1 MFSLLADK
9 LQDVFKDLRGH
20 GKITE
25 TNITDAMRAVRM
37 ALLEADVE
45 FNVAKGFIA
54 RVKDK
59 ALGEEVLRGVA
70 PGQQIVKIFHDELT
84 ALLGGDNAPL
94 NLEKPA
100 RILMVGLNGAGKT
113 TSSAKLAA
121 WLKKEGK
128 APLLIACD
136 LHRPAA
142 IEQLATLAGQVGV
155 PVFTPPPDEKD
166 VLKVAKLA
174 LEWVKTQP
182 GNVQIYDTA
191 GRQEIDEALI
201 AEIKAL
207 REFLQPQEVL
217 LVADAATGQQ
227 AVSVA
232 THFHE
237 ALNITGLVLTKLDG
251 DARGGAALS
260 MREVTQRPIKFAGIG
275 EKLDQFEPF
284 YPDRLAGRILGMG
297 DIVGLVEKAVAAID
311 EEEAKRMEE
320 KMRKA
325 SFDLNDFLA
334 QFKMLKK
341 LGPLENVLGMLPG
354 MGNLKDFSVDEK
366 QMKRVEAIVLSMTLA
381 ERTNPDILNA
391 RRRQRIARG
400 SGVSVT
406 EVNDLLQRFGQMR
419 KMMKNFGKMKQMMSR
434 PGAASRFRIKALVF
448 EQLRYNSE
456 TQKTKKVMSVSNRLR
471 REGSLNN
478 PYYKVVVTDQRS
490 PRDGKFIELI
500 GNYDPKKPGDN
511 SNIDLSRVDYWVQNG
526 AQPSDTVR
534 SIIKKARKKA
544 TVAA

>member
-1 MFSLLADK
+1 VFSLLADK

-37 ALLEADVE
+37 ALLEADVD

-84 ALLGGDNAPL
+84 ALLGGDNTPL
-94 NLEKPA
+94 NLDKPA

-121 WLKKEGK
+121 WLKKQGR

-142 IEQLATLAGQVGV
+142 IEQLATLAKQVGV
-155 PVFTPPPDEKD
+155 PIFTPPPGEKD
-166 VLKVAKLA
+166 VLKVGKMAVEWAK
-174 LEWVKTQP
+174 EQP

-207 REFLQPQEVL
+207 RAFLQPQEVL

-232 THFHE
+232 THFHQ
-237 ALNITGLVLTKLDG
+237 ALDITGLVLTKLDG

-260 MREVTQRPIKFAGIG
+260 MREVTQRPIKFAGMG

-297 DIVGLVEKAVAAID
+297 DIVGLVEKAAEAID

-320 KMRKA
+320 KMRTA
-325 SFDLNDFLA
+325 SFDLNDFLS

-341 LGPLENVLGMLPG
+341 LGPLENLLGMLPG

-381 ERTNPDILNA
+381 ERTKPDILNA

-406 EVNDLLQRFGQMR
+406 EVNDLLQKFGQMR

-434 PGAASRFRIKALVF
+434 PGAASRFGLK
-448 EQLRYNSE
+448 
-456 TQKTKKVMSVSNRLR
+456 
-471 REGSLNN
+471 
-478 PYYKVVVTDQRS
+478 
-490 PRDGKFIELI
+490 
-500 GNYDPKKPGDN
+500 
-511 SNIDLSRVDYWVQNG
+511 
-526 AQPSDTVR
+526 
-534 SIIKKARKKA
+534 
-544 TVAA
+544 

>member
-20 GKITE
+20 GTITE
-25 TNITDAMRAVRM
+25 SNITDALRAVRM

-45 FNVAKGFIA
+45 FGVAKGFIA

-59 ALGEEVLRGVA
+59 ALGEDVLRGVH

-84 ALLGGDNAPL
+84 ALLGGDNTPL
-94 NLEKPA
+94 NLDKPA

-121 WLKKEGK
+121 WLKKQGK

-142 IEQLATLAGQVGV
+142 IEQLASLGRQIGV
-155 PVFTPPPDEKD
+155 PVFTPPVGEKD
-166 VLKVAKLA
+166 VLKVGKLA
-174 LEWVKTQP
+174 VEWAKEQP

-191 GRQEIDEALI
+191 GRQEIDEPLI

-207 REFLQPQEVL
+207 RDFLQPQETL

-237 ALNITGLVLTKLDG
+237 ALSITGLILTKLDG

-275 EKLDQFEPF
+275 EKIDQFEPF

-297 DIVGLVEKAVAAID
+297 DIVGLVEKAAAAID
-311 EEEAKRMEE
+311 EDEAKRMEE
-320 KMRKA
+320 KMRTA

-334 QFKMLKK
+334 QFKMLRK
-341 LGPLENVLGMLPG
+341 LGPLENLLGMLPG
-354 MGNLKDFSVDEK
+354 MGSLKDFSVDEK

-400 SGVSVT
+400 SGVTVT

-419 KMMKNFGKMKQMMSR
+419 KMMKNFGKMKQMMAR
-434 PGAASRFRIKALVF
+434 PGAAARLKG
-448 EQLRYNSE
+448 LR
-456 TQKTKKVMSVSNRLR
+456 
-471 REGSLNN
+471 
-478 PYYKVVVTDQRS
+478 
-490 PRDGKFIELI
+490 
-500 GNYDPKKPGDN
+500 
-511 SNIDLSRVDYWVQNG
+511 
-526 AQPSDTVR
+526 
-534 SIIKKARKKA
+534 
-544 TVAA
+544 